1 MDYNVI
7 FLIDILVKNNC
18 ETSNGWIV
26 SHKVK
31 AVFRIRVHQQ
41 LRAYVDL
48 YDQKKHY
55 AHVYNLR

>member
-1 MDYNVI
+1 MDE
-7 FLIDILVKNNC
+7 LC
-18 ETSNGWIV
+18 
-26 SHKVK
+26 HKVK

-55 AHVYNLR
+55 AHVYSLR